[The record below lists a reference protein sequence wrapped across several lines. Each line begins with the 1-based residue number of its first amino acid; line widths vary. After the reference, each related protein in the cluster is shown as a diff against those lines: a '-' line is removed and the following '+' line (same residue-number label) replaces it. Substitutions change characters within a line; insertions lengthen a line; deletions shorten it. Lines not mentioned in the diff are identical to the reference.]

1 MKKMMLMAAMA
12 AIATSAFAQDDLVKQ
27 AQKLKDKDPKEALT
41 VITPALTSSAT
52 TDKAAAWNTLAQIHY
67 AIFAAQQEIQLKNQV
82 TGENKPVD
90 EAAMN
95 VAVAEALKAA
105 MKCDEFDRQPNDK
118 GKVKPRFRKANQEI
132 YKVAR
137 LNVINA
143 GLWAYNNK
151 DNDKAREYWGCYIDS
166 KDDPLFEGVDLSA
179 DTNYP
184 EICYYAALTAYQ
196 SKKYEEAAK
205 YAKLAAEFPEK
216 AADAK
221 EILLFSQKESC
232 KTPEDTENFIK
243 SLKEM
248 YAQDPSDEK
257 VFALLVDYYANATDK
272 VDEAK
277 AFADAAIAS
286 NPNNKMAHAL
296 KGQLAMTAQDWD
308 AAYEGFNKAQEID
321 PEFILCSFNAAV
333 CLISKA
339 QAMNDQLAD
348 KRTGNLSDADFA
360 KWKAVLSQALPLL
373 EKCREKDPDQLSTRW
388 AYPLYQVYYALDEK
402 DKAAEVGKIAGI
414 SE

>member
-27 AQKLKDKDPKEALT
+27 AQKLKDKDPKEALN

-52 TDKAAAWNTLAQIHY
+52 TDKAAAWNTVAQIHY

-90 EAAMN
+90 EAVMST
-95 VAVAEALKAA
+95 AVAEALKAA
-105 MKCDEFDRQPNDK
+105 MKCDEFDRQPNEK
-118 GKVKPRFRKANQEI
+118 GKIKPRFRKANQEI

-151 DNDKAREYWGCYIDS
+151 DNDKALEYWGYYIDS
-166 KDDPLFEGVDLSA
+166 KNDPLFEGVDLSS

-196 SKKYEEAAK
+196 SKKYDEAAK
-205 YAKLAAEFPEK
+205 YAKLAAQFPEK
-216 AADAK
+216 AAEAK
-221 EILLFSQKESC
+221 EILLFSQKENC
-232 KTPEDTENFIK
+232 KTPEETENFIK

-257 VFALLVDYYANATDK
+257 VFALLVDYYANDASK
-272 VDEAK
+272 ADEAK
-277 AFADAAIAS
+277 AFADAAIAT

-308 AAYEGFNKAQEID
+308 AAYQGFNKAQEID

-360 KWKAVLSQALPLL
+360 KWKEVLKQAQPLL
-373 EKCREKDPDQLSTRW
+373 EKCREKDPEQLSTRW